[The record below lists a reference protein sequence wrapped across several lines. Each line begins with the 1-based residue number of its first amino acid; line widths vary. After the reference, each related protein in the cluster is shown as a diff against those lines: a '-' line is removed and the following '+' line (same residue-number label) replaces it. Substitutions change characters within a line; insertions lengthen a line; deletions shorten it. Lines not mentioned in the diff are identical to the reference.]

1 MCFRRRRLNVQR
13 TDSNT
18 TGTERDQEM
27 KKKNKPVCLLF
38 TREAEIGS
46 QPVLTQSSGRTLRT
60 AKCSDWKPQWGLEA
74 VTSSRI

>member
-27 KKKNKPVCLLF
+27 KKKKTNQFVYFSLVRQKLGHSLF
-38 TREAEIGS
+38 
-46 QPVLTQSSGRTLRT
+46 
-60 AKCSDWKPQWGLEA
+60 
-74 VTSSRI
+74 

>member
-1 MCFRRRRLNVQR
+1 MCFHRRRLNVQR

-27 KKKNKPVCLLF
+27 KNKPVCLLF

-60 AKCSDWKPQWGLEA
+60 AKCSDCKHSGALK
-74 VTSSRI
+74 R